1 MFKAEPSIVNLADW
15 FQSETGL
22 YALEWEKARFDALVA
37 DVFGY
42 HALQVGMPELDFLEN
57 NRIAFKIHAFSS
69 NCTDSSYKRLNVS
82 VLAESELL
90 PVASQSIDLLLLPHG
105 LEVSM
110 NPHQVLREAE
120 RVLVP
125 EGRVVIS
132 GFNPW
137 SLWGLRHR
145 SPFCNPWLPVQ
156 STGLVSL
163 PRLKDWLKLLSFDLD
178 RGHFGCYVPPSSSKK
193 WIERFSF
200 MEQAGDRWWPV
211 CGGMYVVSATKR
223 VSGMRLL
230 TPDWKKRR
238 KGAGAR
244 ATVTGVATSH
254 TTNSLKESQDVSN

>member
-15 FQSETGL
+15 FRSETGL

-57 NRIAFKIHAFSS
+57 NRIAFKMHSFPSNYANSS
-69 NCTDSSYKRLNVS
+69 DKRLNIS

-156 STGLVSL
+156 ATGLVSL

-178 RGHFGCYVPPSSSKK
+178 RGHGLPLDRTEGDASQQMVLQE
-193 WIERFSF
+193 ERDEEDGDE
-200 MEQAGDRWWPV
+200 EQGFDRRQQRPV
-211 CGGMYVVSATKR
+211 
-223 VSGMRLL
+223 
-230 TPDWKKRR
+230 
-238 KGAGAR
+238 GAAAAR
-244 ATVTGVATSH
+244 
-254 TTNSLKESQDVSN
+254 